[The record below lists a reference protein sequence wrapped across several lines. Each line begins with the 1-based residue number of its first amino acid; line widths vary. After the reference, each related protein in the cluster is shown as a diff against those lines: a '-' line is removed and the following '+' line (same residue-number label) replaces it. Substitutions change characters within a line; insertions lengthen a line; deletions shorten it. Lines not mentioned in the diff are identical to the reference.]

1 MARHF
6 QMRRLKSPALP
17 GSFGM
22 LLFIPVQPLPKSTRS
37 IGSPGV
43 HSRTSDLFIFLISV
57 APFDS
62 CVGERLI
69 LFFDRF
75 RRRALN
81 KFTLFFFDKEVADV
95 TSNDF

>member
-1 MARHF
+1 MDSSAV
-6 QMRRLKSPALP
+6 SA
-17 GSFGM
+17 GM
-22 LLFIPVQPLPKSTRS
+22 LM
-37 IGSPGV
+37 
-43 HSRTSDLFIFLISV
+43 LISDS
-57 APFDS
+57 PFDS
-62 CVGERLI
+62 FVGERLI

>member
-1 MARHF
+1 M
-6 QMRRLKSPALP
+6 
-17 GSFGM
+17 
-22 LLFIPVQPLPKSTRS
+22 
-37 IGSPGV
+37 
-43 HSRTSDLFIFLISV
+43 LISDS
-57 APFDS
+57 PFDS
-62 CVGERLI
+62 FVGERLI

>member
-1 MARHF
+1 MEFEESLNQVA
-6 QMRRLKSPALP
+6 A
-17 GSFGM
+17 
-22 LLFIPVQPLPKSTRS
+22 
-37 IGSPGV
+37 
-43 HSRTSDLFIFLISV
+43 SDS
-57 APFDS
+57 PFDS
-62 CVGERLI
+62 FVGERLI

>member
-1 MARHF
+1 
-6 QMRRLKSPALP
+6 
-17 GSFGM
+17 M

-37 IGSPGV
+37 RGSPGI
-43 HSRTSDLFIFLISV
+43 HSRTSDLFIFLISDS
-57 APFDS
+57 PFDS

>member
-62 CVGERLI
+62 CVGERL
-69 LFFDRF
+69 
-75 RRRALN
+75 
-81 KFTLFFFDKEVADV
+81 TLTV
-95 TSNDF
+95 

>member
-1 MARHF
+1 MDSSGVSA
-6 QMRRLKSPALP
+6 
-17 GSFGM
+17 GM
-22 LLFIPVQPLPKSTRS
+22 LM
-37 IGSPGV
+37 
-43 HSRTSDLFIFLISV
+43 LISDS
-57 APFDS
+57 PFDS
-62 CVGERLI
+62 FVGERLI